1 MYGAIKTHKPEK
13 NFPMRLI
20 VSTIGIAAYSVSK
33 HLVTIIQPIIC
44 QNSTRLKDSLTFLNE
59 AKTWQI
65 HKDEVQVSYDLINL
79 YPLVPIKEATKVILD
94 RLTFFGRKKL
104 KMEGVKKPIDI
115 CLQKCYFL
123 WENNIYKL
131 EISDLIGLARPS
143 CIILYYYQII

>member
-94 RLTFFGRKKL
+94 DKTFFGRTKLIIEEVKKL
-104 KMEGVKKPIDI
+104 IDI
-115 CLQKCYFL
+115 CLEKCYYL
-123 WENNIYKL
+123 WENDIFVLKL
-131 EISDLIGLARPS
+131 
-143 CIILYYYQII
+143 